1 MYIGVAFIS
10 GVMIGLEFLWEEKT
24 LVIDL
29 GIVRVLVGVYNNGDE
44 ND

>member
-24 LVIDL
+24 LVVHL
-29 GIVRVLVGVYNNGDE
+29 GIVRVLIGVYNGDE